1 MITDIDECICIRS
14 TKPTYG
20 DQHYEKGKR
29 YFYTYIAFEP
39 PLSRMFYVFR
49 SGTIPESAG
58 DDLDQEEF
66 DKYFIS
72 VSDHRQKQI
81 GKIL

>member
-1 MITDIDECICIRS
+1 
-14 TKPTYG
+14 
-20 DQHYEKGKR
+20 
-29 YFYTYIAFEP
+29 
-39 PLSRMFYVFR
+39 MFYVFR